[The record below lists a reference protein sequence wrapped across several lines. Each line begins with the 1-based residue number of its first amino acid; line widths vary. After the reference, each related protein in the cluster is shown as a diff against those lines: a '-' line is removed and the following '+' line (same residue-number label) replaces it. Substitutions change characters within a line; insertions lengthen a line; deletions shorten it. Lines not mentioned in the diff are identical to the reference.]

1 MFGRSSMTEQ
11 LELNIL
17 RKQNC
22 ELACKIQSY
31 RRQNRVLEAKN
42 EELEAWTANFA
53 AVISSL

>member
-1 MFGRSSMTEQ
+1 MTEQ

-22 ELACKIQSY
+22 ELACKIQNY
-31 RRQNRVLEAKN
+31 RKQNRVLEAKN
-42 EELEAWTANFA
+42 EELEAWTTNFA

>member
-1 MFGRSSMTEQ
+1 MTEQ